1 MTPWTVVCQAPLS
14 VEFSNQEYR
23 SGLLFPSPGDLPDP
37 GIEPGSLALQA
48 NSLLSE
54 PPGKLLGWHG
64 VRQVKIENRIVST
77 LIFCCTMFINF
88 MYAFIPEYSAT
99 HSFNSANSCELPAL
113 Y

>member
-1 MTPWTVVCQAPLS
+1 M
-14 VEFSNQEYR
+14 EFSRQEYWR
-23 SGLLFPSPGDLPDP
+23 GLPFPTPGDLPDP
-37 GIEPGSLALQA
+37 GIEPGSPALQA
-48 NSLLSE
+48 NSLPSE
-54 PPGKLLGWHG
+54 PPGKPLGWHRVKQG
-64 VRQVKIENRIVST
+64 KIENRLVST

>member
-1 MTPWTVVCQAPLS
+1 MG
-14 VEFSNQEYR
+14 FSKQEYW
-23 SGLLFPSPGDLPDP
+23 SGLLFPSPEDLPNP
-37 GIEPGSLALQA
+37 GIEPRSPSLQA

-54 PPGKLLGWHG
+54 PPGKPLGWHG
-64 VRQVKIENRIVST
+64 VKEVKIENRIVST

-99 HSFNSANSCELPAL
+99 HSFNLANSYELPAL